1 MSKIN
6 KISSIILLLFNLIG
20 AFYGGINLILHPSG
34 SSIQLSSDLLK
45 YTPFNDYLIPGV
57 ILFSANGL
65 FCVFVLFK
73 VLKNSR
79 TYGRLIIAQGIILT
93 GWIII
98 QILLIRTIF
107 ILHFILGGV
116 GIILIILGRL
126 QSNFQKDQKVKFQN
140 K

>member
-1 MSKIN
+1 MYKIN
-6 KISSIILLLFNLIG
+6 KIASIILLLFNLIG
-20 AFYGGINLILHPSG
+20 AFYGGINLIINPNG
-34 SSIQLSSDLLK
+34 SSIQLSLDLLK
-45 YTPFNDYLIPGV
+45 HTPFNDYLIPGV
-57 ILFSANGL
+57 ILLSANGL
-65 FCVFVLFK
+65 FCAFVLLK

-107 ILHFILGGV
+107 ALHFILGGV
-116 GIILIILGRL
+116 GIFLIILGWF
-126 QSNFQKDQKVKFQN
+126 QNNFQKNNNVKMRD

>member
-1 MSKIN
+1 MFKIN
-6 KISSIILLLFNLIG
+6 KIASIILLLFNLIG
-20 AFYGGINLILHPSG
+20 AFYGGINLILHPNG
-34 SSIQLSSDLLK
+34 SSIQLSLDLLK
-45 YTPFNDYLIPGV
+45 HTPFNDYLIPGV
-57 ILFSANGL
+57 ILLSANGL
-65 FCVFVLFK
+65 FCAFVLLK

-79 TYGRLIIAQGIILT
+79 TFGRLIIAQGIILT

-116 GIILIILGRL
+116 GIFLIILGWF
-126 QSNFQKDQKVKFQN
+126 QNNFQKNNNVKMRD